1 MFSAEITASNSLPSA
16 HTVNKCDFCYYSAVQ
31 YSLPHFSCVC
41 AFLCFFFLVGDF
53 TVKMTPRGGVE
64 VLSSFQ
70 NVGRL

>member
-16 HTVNKCDFCYYSAVQ
+16 HTINKCDFCHYSAMQ
-31 YSLPHFSCVC
+31 YSLPLFFVCVHYC
-41 AFLCFFFLVGDF
+41 AFFLVGDF
-53 TVKMTPRGGVE
+53 TVKMTPRCEVE